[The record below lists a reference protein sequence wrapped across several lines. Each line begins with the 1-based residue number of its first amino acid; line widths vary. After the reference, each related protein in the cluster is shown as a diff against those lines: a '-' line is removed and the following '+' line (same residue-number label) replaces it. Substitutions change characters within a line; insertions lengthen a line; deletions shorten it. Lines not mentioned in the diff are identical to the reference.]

1 MNWTSLTGEGFIR
14 SPVSGIEIVK
24 QICVALKCLQIFSAV
39 LTDIFYAMFRESWR
53 QMWDK
58 AAEFLDNKIDVLVN
72 NAGVSPK
79 LGYDICMKVT

>member
-1 MNWTSLTGEGFIR
+1 
-14 SPVSGIEIVK
+14 
-24 QICVALKCLQIFSAV
+24 
-39 LTDIFYAMFRESWR
+39 MFRGSWR

-79 LGYDICMKVT
+79 LGYDICMKVLSTSMNKIMDPILTDKP

>member
-1 MNWTSLTGEGFIR
+1 
-14 SPVSGIEIVK
+14 
-24 QICVALKCLQIFSAV
+24 
-39 LTDIFYAMFRESWR
+39 MFRGSWR

-79 LGYDICMKVT
+79 LGYDICMKVLSTSVNKIMDPILTDKP